1 MTEGNLV
8 RLQWPSHFP
17 DVGDVAIGVF
27 VFVFGTRCILL
38 CGTTALLCAAAL
50 LWHNSPSVAQQP
62 FCGAAALLW
71 HNSPSVRS
79 GPFVAQQPFCGAAAI
94 LWHNNPCVAQRPFC
108 GPSAQLRPRP
118 PPLINSSERDRG
130 RCLHDA

>member
-62 FCGAAALLW
+62 FCAQRPICGTTTLLWRSGHSVAQQPLCGAAALLW
-71 HNSPSVRS
+71 PI
-79 GPFVAQQPFCGAAAI
+79 GPTPA
-94 LWHNNPCVAQRPFC
+94 
-108 GPSAQLRPRP
+108 
-118 PPLINSSERDRG
+118 
-130 RCLHDA
+130 